1 MTSPL
6 VSIVVPTY
14 NSGKTLPLC
23 LESIEGQTYREIEVL
38 VVDNFSRDGTVEI
51 AKAYGARVIQERSE
65 RARAKNIGLRE
76 SRGKYVL
83 FIDSD
88 MELTPRVV
96 EECVELAEG
105 DPRVAGVIIPERS
118 RGSSFWVRVRDF
130 ERQLYANTLVESPR
144 FFNRDIALKVG
155 GFDES
160 LVFYEEATLPYKIEK
175 LGFNVRARIR
185 SYIIHNEEDFSF
197 SKWLL
202 KKYYYGKTLNL
213 YLSRYRGY
221 AIQQANPFYRVKIL
235 ASRREFWKHPYLSM
249 PLLLLKLMEFVFIEI
264 GVLSASSVQ

>member
-1 MTSPL
+1 MPSPL

-14 NSGKTLPLC
+14 NSEKTLPLC
-23 LESIEGQTYREIEVL
+23 LESIGRQTYREIEVL
-38 VVDNFSRDGTVEI
+38 VVDNFSRDRTVEI

-65 RARAKNIGLRE
+65 RTRAKNIGLRE

-96 EECVELAEG
+96 EECVELAES
-105 DPRVAGVIIPERS
+105 DPRVAGIIIPERS

-160 LVFYEEATLPYKIEK
+160 LVFYEEATLPYRIEK

-185 SYIIHNEEDFSF
+185 SFIIHHEEDFSL
-197 SKWLL
+197 SRWLL

-213 YLSRYRGY
+213 YLSKYRSY
-221 AIQQANPFYRVKIL
+221 AIQQANPLYRLRIL
-235 ASRREFWKHPYLSM
+235 VSRREFWRHPYLSA
-249 PLLLLKLMEFVFIEI
+249 PLLFLKLMEFAFTEI
-264 GVLSASSVQ
+264 GVLTASPI